1 MTQWNVWARAPQR
14 WVVLRRAMELKLK
27 ALSRGCKIR
36 ALAMLFLACALGGC
50 PTRPAPPPAE
60 VRAPPPAQ
68 RPAPHAGKPYD
79 IVPTESLL
87 TVLVYR
93 AGALAAAGHN
103 HVIAS
108 HTLAGTIYLPGELRA
123 ASFEVRVAVDA
134 LTVDEPE
141 LRAQQ
146 PGGDFPPDVSESAR
160 EGTRRNMLGPAL
172 LDAAEYPEIVLRAL
186 GLAAD
191 PAGAPGSLTA
201 HIDTEVR
208 GQHRTIEVPVHY
220 QIAGD
225 TLTVTGAA
233 PVRQSELGL
242 TPFSALM
249 GALAVAD
256 GMHVSFRIV
265 AHAAPR

>member
-1 MTQWNVWARAPQR
+1 
-14 WVVLRRAMELKLK
+14 MELKLK
-27 ALSRGCKIR
+27 AMRRGCKVR
-36 ALAMLFLACALGGC
+36 ALTVLFLAGALAGC
-50 PTRPAPPPAE
+50 PTRPPPPPAE
-60 VRAPPPAQ
+60 VHGAPAAQPA
-68 RPAPHAGKPYD
+68 APHVGKPYD
-79 IVPTESLL
+79 VASAQSLL

-108 HTLAGTIYLPGELRA
+108 HTLTGTIYVPDEVRA

-134 LTVDEPE
+134 LTVDEPG

-172 LDAAEYPEIVLRAL
+172 LDAADYPEIVLRSL
-186 GLAAD
+186 ELAPD
-191 PAGAPGSLTA
+191 PGGAPGSVTA

-208 GQHRTIEVPVHY
+208 GQHRTIDVPVSY
-220 QIAGD
+220 ALAGD
-225 TLTVTGAA
+225 ALTVTGAA
-233 PVRQSELGL
+233 PLRQSELGL
-242 TPFSALM
+242 TPFTALM
-249 GALAVAD
+249 GALAVQD
-256 GMHVSFRIV
+256 EMRVSFRIV